1 MHCGPIPGKVFENFE
16 IMASI
21 DRKNPETYFGSE
33 KVP

>member
-1 MHCGPIPGKVFENFE
+1 MLHYGPNPGETDFE

-21 DRKNPETYFGSE
+21 DRKNPETYFGGV